1 MSEVRVRMA
10 PSPTGNLHLGTAYTT
25 LFNYLFAKKNQGKFI
40 LRIEDTD
47 KERNK
52 PEFEENILSG
62 LKWLGLNWDEGP
74 YKQTERLENYQKAS
88 QKLLDSKDAYYCFCT
103 PEELDVNRKEQIS
116 KGLPQIYSGKCRNL
130 NLEESKKQIDEGKRY
145 VVRLKMPEDRG
156 KITWND
162 MLHGEVSFDSS
173 LIGDT
178 VIMRA
183 NGIPLYNFAVV
194 VDDIDMKI
202 SHVLRGED
210 HISNT
215 PKQIVLFE
223 ALGAKIPEFAH
234 WPSILNPDRM
244 GKLSKRNNATSVDE
258 FKHDGYLSEA
268 LVNYMALIG
277 WTMPDEKEIMS
288 LSEMEQT
295 FDIKKMRLSGA
306 AFDYN
311 KLDWINGEYI
321 RKITDEELTKR
332 LQDYLVDHPAKE
344 KIAPVVPLIKERIKK
359 LSDFIPLTDFLFEK
373 PEYDMAQFQKVKSKN
388 QKEELHRISEQLEQ
402 MKIPWDAKEFEE
414 AFKAL
419 AAELGIS
426 NLDMFQL
433 IRVAVSGQLV
443 TPPLFESI
451 QILGEEETRNRVKEA
466 ISFIEN
472 PPAQPKY

>member
-116 KGLPQIYSGKCRNL
+116 KGLPQIYSGKCRSL
-130 NLEESKKQIDEGKRY
+130 NPEESKKQIDEGKRY

-162 MLHGEVSFDSS
+162 LLHGEVSFDSS

-451 QILGEEETRNRVKEA
+451 QILGKDETKNRIKDA
-466 ISFIEN
+466 INYLEN
-472 PPAQPKY
+472 PQEPKF

>member
-1 MSEVRVRMA
+1 MVKTRMA

-321 RKITDEELTKR
+321 RKMTDEELTKR